1 MKRER
6 KWGITLTVAGVL
18 TTPLGIGIP
27 LLAIGILLLA
37 KEDRINAEPWIRV
50 LFWIVL
56 AGLALAVALVL
67 AFPIEEARSAE
78 SGIAR
83 SILCFAPA
91 FLAIL
96 VSLAMAALTAARFP
110 SLSPK
115 YRILGLGF
123 GVLCVSGACI
133 ALVLAFPW
141 QAVAMV
147 GLSVAV
153 WICMAWRKKKRDRRA
168 EALRMPPV
176 EVVVPA
182 SPLPRLEPPAPVAKP
197 PKSPR
202 VRRPVCG
209 IWAWG
214 LPLLAVP
221 AGFLLGFVFDKLT
234 HPDGFDAW
242 GIVAIAVLPLVLAV
256 PISII
261 LAIVSLCRRERY
273 PGLAVALL
281 VLYAVTLA
289 FWMFEGLALLVLLIV
304 GVVLSAAWLVR
315 SIPQKTNRPHLTGT
329 SMKLLVI
336 ADDDAFTR
344 TPTRE
349 RADVLDFLR
358 RHGRPGHFA
367 RGTGGAVFLHLC
379 CQRQSRRC
387 WSFSHSRR

>member
-6 KWGITLTVAGVL
+6 KYGITLTVAGVL
-18 TTPLGIGIP
+18 TMPLGIGIP
-27 LLAIGILLLA
+27 LLATGILLLA
-37 KEDRINAEPWIRV
+37 KEDRIHAEPWIRV

-56 AGLALAVALVL
+56 AGLALAFALVL

-115 YRILGLGF
+115 YRVLGLGF

-141 QAVAMV
+141 QALGMA

-153 WICMAWRKKKRDRRA
+153 WACMAWRKRRLDRRA
-168 EALRMPPV
+168 EALRNPPV

-182 SPLPRLEPPAPVAKP
+182 SPLPPLEPPAPVAKP

-209 IWAWG
+209 IWAWAVLLLGVPLGLG
-214 LPLLAVP
+214 LPYAAEMLLTDSFQKGYSEMGVM
-221 AGFLLGFVFDKLT
+221 
-234 HPDGFDAW
+234 
-242 GIVAIAVLPLVLAV
+242 VLPLFITV
-256 PISII
+256 PLSLI
-261 LAIVSLCRRERY
+261 LVILSLCRRERY
-273 PGLAVALL
+273 PGFAVSLL
-281 VLYAVTLA
+281 VLYAI
-289 FWMFEGLALLVLLIV
+289 GLVFVILGGVAPLVLIIV
-304 GVVLSAAWLVR
+304 GLVLSAAWLVR
-315 SIPQKTNRPHLTGT
+315 RYRRRPVH
-329 SMKLLVI
+329 
-336 ADDDAFTR
+336 TR
-344 TPTRE
+344 SQT
-349 RADVLDFLR
+349 
-358 RHGRPGHFA
+358 
-367 RGTGGAVFLHLC
+367 
-379 CQRQSRRC
+379 
-387 WSFSHSRR
+387 